1 MKILVAEPLAREGI
15 ALLRSRHD
23 VVEEVGRTPEELRA
37 LVADCDALVV
47 RSQVKVDAALIAAGT
62 RLAVIARAG
71 VGVDNVDVAA
81 ATRAGITVVNAPTG
95 NTISA
100 AELSIALLFAV
111 ARRIAVADA
120 STRRGEWIRSR
131 LTGIELTGRTMGV
144 VGFGKIGQAVAS
156 RARGLEMRVIASDP
170 FLTPEDAARHGV
182 ELVELTRL
190 LAEAD
195 AVSLHVPLTRS
206 TRGLIG
212 AAQLASM
219 RKSAILLNVARGGV
233 VDEQALADALREG
246 RIAGAGVDVFEN
258 EPPVGSPLLEAP
270 NLVLT
275 PHLGASTAEAQI
287 RVAIEA
293 AQAVLDVLD
302 GRVSGAAVNAPLAS
316 QDSADTL
323 APYLAL
329 ATTLGEI
336 LREVTPDGIGEVV
349 VELGGE
355 LATADAAPLVAAVL
369 LGVLEP
375 GEERV
380 NLVNAQALAKARG
393 IRVADRRRADVAPYG
408 ALLTVSVP
416 EDPSWSPGGAGTS
429 ATSGAEPRTPAGPAG
444 RAAAP
449 PPPAGVTARAKERL
463 YPIAGTVANGQTRL
477 TRLGRF
483 AVDVPPS
490 PVMLVTH
497 HRDRPGMVGRIGSL
511 LGDAGV
517 NIGYVHLGRN
527 EPRGEA
533 LMVLALDD
541 DVSDALAERIAA
553 DDSVLDLWRLH
564 LGMAGEGR

>member
-1 MKILVAEPLAREGI
+1 MKVLVAEPLAREGLE
-15 ALLRSRHD
+15 LLRSRHD
-23 VVEEVGRTPEELRA
+23 VVEAVGRTPEELRA

-47 RSQVKVDAALIAAGT
+47 RSQVKVDAALMAAGSH
-62 RLAVIARAG
+62 LAVIARAG

-100 AELSIALLFAV
+100 AELTIGLLFGV
-111 ARRIAVADA
+111 ARRLAVADA
-120 STRRGEWIRSR
+120 STRRGEWIRSK

-156 RARGLEMRVIASDP
+156 RARGLEMRVLASDP
-170 FLTPEDAARHGV
+170 FLTPDNATRHGV

-195 AVSLHVPLTRS
+195 VVSLHVPLTRS

-219 RKSAILLNVARGGV
+219 RKSAILLNVARGGI

-246 RIAGAGVDVFEN
+246 RIAGAGIDVFEN

-270 NLVLT
+270 NLTLT
-275 PHLGASTAEAQI
+275 PHLGASTAEAQV
-287 RVAIEA
+287 RVAVEA
-293 AQAVLDVLD
+293 AQAVIDVLD

-316 QDSADTL
+316 QAAADSL
-323 APYLAL
+323 APYLSL
-329 ATTLGEI
+329 ATLLGEI
-336 LREVTPDGIGEVV
+336 LREVTPGGVGEMV

-355 LATADAAPLVAAVL
+355 LATSDPAPLVAAGL

-380 NLVNAQALAKARG
+380 NLVNARALAKARG
-393 IRVADRRRADVAPYG
+393 IRVADRQRADVAPYG

-416 EDPSWSPGGAGTS
+416 EDPAWSPGGTGG
-429 ATSGAEPRTPAGPAG
+429 SGAAAGASD
-444 RAAAP
+444 AAAP
-449 PPPAGVTARAKERL
+449 ASGAPGSGAAVRAKERL
-463 YPIAGTVANGQTRL
+463 SPISGTVANGQPRL

-483 AVDVPPS
+483 SVDVPPS

-517 NIGYVHLGRN
+517 NIGSVHLGRN
-527 EPRGEA
+527 EPHGEA

-553 DDSVLDLWRLH
+553 DESVLDLWHLH
-564 LGMAGEGR
+564 LGTASTGR